1 MADGWDIDVAYGSTI
16 SIRHVNTQGGY
27 LHSHAHSYPT
37 GSMRKSS
44 LQSDATSPNQYR
56 TTEQQITLYPHRDEN
71 NNWLVLNGSSESG
84 PASFDWAQVPMKY
97 IENGAKIRLE
107 HIVTEK
113 RLHSHEVRP
122 PISEVEFQNEVS
134 GYGFPG

>member
-1 MADGWDIDVAYGSTI
+1 
-16 SIRHVNTQGGY
+16 
-27 LHSHAHSYPT
+27 
-37 GSMRKSS
+37 MRKSPAS
-44 LQSDATSPNQYR
+44 LLKRLSNRSL
-56 TTEQQITLYPHRDEN
+56 EQQITLYPHRDEN
-71 NNWLVLNGSSESG
+71 NNWRVINGSSESG
-84 PASFDWAQVPMKY
+84 PASYDWSQLPLQY

-122 PISEVEFQNEVS
+122 PISEVDFQNEVS

>member
-1 MADGWDIDVAYGSTI
+1 MADELNIDVAYGSTI

-44 LQSDATSPNQYR
+44 LPSDATSPNQYR